1 MVGESYIL
9 ICAGEDSGDVI
20 GESLICALRSRS
32 VVVKGAGG
40 CRMQTAGMIPLV
52 DFGLLPVSGF
62 GDVLPRYLKLRRS
75 YNVLKS
81 ALESPECL
89 GLVAIDYPGFNM
101 KLVERAG
108 ELRKPALY
116 VAPPQ
121 VWAWKKKRAK
131 VLARNPYVKLAVFF
145 DFEERVY
152 ADAGCNVVRV
162 KHPFVNS
169 EFGIRSSELY
179 FERHETLHGIAET
192 EAVPCP
198 RCLLLPGSRKAQ
210 ALRNLPLMLK
220 AVQMTR
226 KSLEISRMEI
236 TLLAARW
243 ELVEVFENALRQFG
257 DDDLIRKVHV
267 VESPQEVDA
276 RRAIYQ
282 DASLALTAP
291 GTATLELALSG
302 CPMIVCV
309 KPDALTYGFARV
321 FVKTKYFALPNI
333 ILNKLV
339 YPEKICAPGK
349 EQCTVASIAQEIAS
363 ECISKQN
370 PDTDVLYSKLSAG
383 MSLGQLAT
391 EFLRQ
396 FVEGKAE

>member
-1 MVGESYIL
+1 MH
-9 ICAGEDSGDVI
+9 
-20 GESLICALRSRS
+20 
-32 VVVKGAGG
+32 
-40 CRMQTAGMIPLV
+40 
-52 DFGLLPVSGF
+52 
-62 GDVLPRYLKLRRS
+62 
-75 YNVLKS
+75 
-81 ALESPECL
+81 LE
-89 GLVAIDYPGFNM
+89 
-101 KLVERAG
+101 
-108 ELRKPALY
+108 
-116 VAPPQ
+116 
-121 VWAWKKKRAK
+121 
-131 VLARNPYVKLAVFF
+131 RNKA
-145 DFEERVY
+145 
-152 ADAGCNVVRV
+152 
-162 KHPFVNS
+162 S
-169 EFGIRSSELY
+169 
-179 FERHETLHGIAET
+179 HGIAET

-267 VESPQEVDA
+267 VESPQEADA

-383 MSLGQLAT
+383 MSLGQLAA
-391 EFLRQ
+391 EFFRQ
-396 FVEGKAE
+396 FIKRESE

>member
-1 MVGESYIL
+1 MASLPYIL
-9 ICAGEDSGDVI
+9 VCAGEDSGDVI
-20 GESLICALRSRS
+20 GEPLVCALRSRN

-40 CRMQTAGMIPLV
+40 RRMQSAGMIPLV

-81 ALESPECL
+81 ALESSECL
-89 GLVAIDYPGFNM
+89 GLIAIDYPGFNM

-121 VWAWKKKRAK
+121 VWAWKRKRAK

-162 KHPFVNS
+162 MHPFVNS
-169 EFGIRSSELY
+169 EFGVRSSELY
-179 FERHETLHGIAET
+179 FERHETLHGIAEI
-192 EAVPCP
+192 EAVPSP

-226 KSLEISRMEI
+226 KLLEISRMEI

-267 VESPQEVDA
+267 VESPQEADA

-383 MSLGQLAT
+383 MSLGQLAA